1 MTRILLLGANGQV
14 GWELHR
20 CLMTVG
26 EVIATTRKEID
37 LTDNQNIIDAISA
50 IRPDLLINAAAYT
63 AVEQAEDEPELANQV
78 NGYALEAISQCAQKY
93 NFPVIHY
100 STDYVFDGTKG
111 EPYTEE
117 DTPNP
122 INAYGRSKLL
132 GEQILQS
139 SGVPHLIFRTS
150 WVYGMRGRNFLLTML
165 KLAKERREIKVV
177 NDQYGTPTWSRFV
190 AQATAHVLARGAW
203 NVKFESHSGLYH
215 LTPSGSTTW
224 YEFAKAIFAFSGNSS
239 IKVLPI
245 TTNEYPTKAKR
256 PSFSS
261 LDCTK
266 LKHTLNISHHISHSN
281 YLDML
286 AKAIQLEELSS

>member
-1 MTRILLLGANGQV
+1 MTKKILLLGANGQV

-37 LTDNQNIIDAISA
+37 LTDNQNIIDVISA

-78 NGYALEAISQCAQKY
+78 NGYALEAISQCAKKY

-139 SGVPHLIFRTS
+139 SGVPYLIFRTS
-150 WVYGMRGRNFLLTML
+150 WVYGMRGKNFLLTML
-165 KLAKERREIKVV
+165 KLARERKEIKVV

-190 AQATAHVLARGAW
+190 AQATAHVLVRNNCNLEKNFA
-203 NVKFESHSGLYH
+203 SYSGVYH
-215 LTPSGSTTW
+215 LTPSGVTTW
-224 YEFAKAIFAFSGNSS
+224 YEFAKAIFTIFTDNL
-239 IKVLPI
+239 IKVIPI
-245 TTNEYPTKAKR
+245 SSDEYPTKAKR

-261 LDCTK
+261 LNCQKARKTFD
-266 LKHTLNISHHISHSN
+266 LNHPN
-281 YLDML
+281 YLYIVEKVL
-286 AKAIQLEELSS
+286 QLQETFG